1 MLRRSLGRHQQR
13 GVRQVRDERLQA
25 GIGNLKSIN
34 GDLLEY
40 CIENGSKNN
49 MTCII
54 GLVGG
59 GGGINSKEE
68 ARVRGF
74 MMQILGYIFFAH
86 EFFLTTQERE
96 RRSS

>member
-40 CIENGSKNN
+40 CIDNGSKDN
-49 MTCII
+49 MTCFIVLLEA
-54 GLVGG
+54 G
-59 GGGINSKEE
+59 EE
-68 ARVRGF
+68 LIRKKKPKCVV
-74 MMQILGYIFFAH
+74 L
-86 EFFLTTQERE
+86 
-96 RRSS
+96 